1 MTAPH
6 ADRFGRYAEYRLRG
20 EDRECAALRIPVSPR
35 TARRY
40 EAELRRIQ
48 EARTPA

>member
-1 MTAPH
+1 MTTAR
-6 ADRFGRYAEYRLRG
+6 ADRFGRYAEYRQRG

-40 EAELRRIQ
+40 EAELRQRR
-48 EARTPA
+48 EGRAA

>member
-6 ADRFGRYAEYRLRG
+6 ADRFGRYAEYRAKG
-20 EDRECAALRIPVSPR
+20 EDQACAALRVGVKPR

-48 EARTPA
+48 EVKAAA